1 MDKLIWLNCFI
12 MTKNNRDNEKVRCCQ
27 LRVKTNICVLLAV
40 LMLFI
45 SLDEIAIKAAPEKEA
60 KAPYINARCAVALDA
75 KTKRVLF
82 EKDSHMITPM
92 ASTTKII
99 TALVA
104 IKYGDLDR
112 KVVISE
118 RASSIRGSEVGYKA
132 GEEVKLRELIYGL
145 MLRSGNDAAIAI
157 AEDIGGSIEK
167 FSKLMNE
174 YAAEIGMVDSHF
186 ESPHGLDSELHYTTA
201 YDLALATAKA
211 KETKEFNEIVASKD
225 ILKEQFGFTR
235 DFHNINKILWL
246 LPDANGVKT
255 GYTGKAGKCL
265 VSSVKKNNN
274 EIIMVVIDCSQRWK
288 ETAKIYEYV
297 GKRYEFIKVA
307 AREEIIDSIDLPKNR
322 SKVNMIAKED
332 VIVPVK
338 AQSKVDIKNS
348 KPKVFILPLNK
359 NEQLGTLNIYEDNKL
374 IYKTPL
380 YSDKKIEK
388 GSFSRKWFWLNK
400 KH

>member
-1 MDKLIWLNCFI
+1 

-82 EKDSHMITPM
+82 EKDAHMITPM

-104 IKYGDLDR
+104 IRYGDLER

-118 RASSIRGSEVGYKA
+118 RAASIRGSEVGYKA
-132 GEEVKLRELIYGL
+132 GDEVKLHELIYGL

-225 ILKEQFGFTR
+225 ITKERFGFTR

-265 VSSVKKNNN
+265 VSSAKKNNN

-307 AREEIIDSIDLPKNR
+307 AREEIINSIDLPKNK

-338 AQSKVDIKNS
+338 AQSKIDIKNS
-348 KPKVFILPLNK
+348 KPKVLILPLNK
-359 NEQLGTLNIYEDNKL
+359 NEQLGTLNIYEDDKL